1 MTMLASRK
9 RMKPVP
15 FVPPFQNGDAM
26 DQPTFHALYV
36 GTPKGFR
43 AELIE
48 GIVYMASPVQLRHGG
63 PSLKVSQWLG
73 AFADELEGS
82 QAYNEITAIL
92 AANSEPQPDHTLIVL
107 PEAGGQTRENIDGF
121 LVGAPELA
129 LEISNTTALIDLHA
143 KKTMYERYGVREY
156 IVVESKRQVVHWFIR
171 RGDMFVPLK
180 QDALGLLKSKCFP
193 GLWLD
198 PKALFERSA
207 KRLLA
212 VLQQGLTTPDHAK
225 FAAKLRAKLAK
236 AKR

>member
-1 MTMLASRK
+1 MVTLASRR

-36 GTPKGFR
+36 GTPRGFR

-73 AFADELEGS
+73 AFADEVEGA

-92 AANSEPQPDHTLIVL
+92 TATSEPQPDHTLIVL
-107 PEAGGQTRENIDGF
+107 PEAGGQTRENADGF

-143 KKTMYERYGVREY
+143 KKTMYERCGVREY
-156 IVVESKRQVVHWFIR
+156 IVVETKRQAVHWFVR
-171 RGDMFVPLK
+171 RGDKFAPLK
-180 QDALGLLKSKCFP
+180 SDADGIFKSRVFL

-198 PKALFERSA
+198 GSALFDRSA

-212 VLQQGLTTPDHAK
+212 TLQLGLATPEHAK
-225 FAAKLRAKLAK
+225 FAAKLNAKLAK
-236 AKR
+236 RKS